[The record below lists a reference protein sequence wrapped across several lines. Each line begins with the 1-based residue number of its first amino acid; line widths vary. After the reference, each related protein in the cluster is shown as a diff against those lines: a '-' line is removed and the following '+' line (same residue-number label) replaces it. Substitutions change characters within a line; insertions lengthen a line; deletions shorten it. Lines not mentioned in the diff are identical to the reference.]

1 MEREVQNPAYEAIGP
16 LITYNNMHILL
27 VGIQGSGKG
36 TMARKMVE
44 NHGYG
49 FFEMGQK
56 LRNFASLQE
65 ADSQAV
71 AKLLENGE
79 LVSNDLI
86 EKMLIHY
93 KKNHTGA
100 PVIFDGIPRSRDQKE
115 LFDRVFPEYIIV
127 YLDLPRDKAIA
138 RLANR
143 RIDPVTGES
152 FPADFVGDFSPFT
165 GNKLIHR
172 SDDNPEAVSKRIDT
186 FMNNTLPLLALWGSE
201 GKRIY
206 TIDAS
211 QNIEDCY
218 KQISVVISA
227 YL

>member
-65 ADSQAV
+65 KDSQEV
-71 AKLLENGE
+71 ARLLENGE

-86 EKMLIHY
+86 EKMLVHY
-93 KKNHTGA
+93 KKNH
-100 PVIFDGIPRSRDQKE
+100 S
-115 LFDRVFPEYIIV
+115 
-127 YLDLPRDKAIA
+127 
-138 RLANR
+138 
-143 RIDPVTGES
+143 
-152 FPADFVGDFSPFT
+152 
-165 GNKLIHR
+165 
-172 SDDNPEAVSKRIDT
+172 
-186 FMNNTLPLLALWGSE
+186 
-201 GKRIY
+201 
-206 TIDAS
+206 
-211 QNIEDCY
+211 
-218 KQISVVISA
+218 
-227 YL
+227 

>member
-1 MEREVQNPAYEAIGP
+1 
-16 LITYNNMHILL
+16 
-27 VGIQGSGKG
+27 
-36 TMARKMVE
+36 MARKMVE
-44 NHGYG
+44 KHQFN

-56 LRNFASLQE
+56 LRNFASLE
-65 ADSQAV
+65 EKESAEV
-71 AKLLENGE
+71 AKILANGD
-79 LVSNDLI
+79 LVGNDLV
-86 EKMLIHY
+86 EKMLEHY
-93 KKNHTGA
+93 KNNHSGA

-127 YLDLPRDKAIA
+127 YLDLSRENAIA

-165 GNKLIHR
+165 GNRLIHR

-186 FMNNTLPLLALWGSE
+186 FMNNTLPLLALWASE
-201 GKRIY
+201 GKRVY

>member
-1 MEREVQNPAYEAIGP
+1 
-16 LITYNNMHILL
+16 MHILM

-36 TMARKMVE
+36 TLARKVVE
-44 NHGYG
+44 KHQFN

-56 LRNFASLQE
+56 LRNFASLE
-65 ADSQAV
+65 EKESPIV
-71 AKLLENGE
+71 AKLLADGD
-79 LVSNDLI
+79 LVSNDLV
-86 EKMLIHY
+86 EKMLMHY
-93 KKNHTGA
+93 KNNHSGA

-127 YLDLPRDKAIA
+127 YLDLSREAAIA
-138 RLANR
+138 RLSNR
-143 RIDPVTGES
+143 RIDPVSGES

-186 FMNNTLPLLALWGSE
+186 FMNNTLPLLVLWASE
-201 GKRIY
+201 GKRVY

-211 QNIEDCY
+211 QNVEDCY
-218 KQISVVISA
+218 KQISVVVSA
-227 YL
+227 YQ